1 MNVPVN
7 VPVNVSVIASLLS
20 DASRSAM
27 LTHLLDGRFHPAGE
41 MALAAGITPQT
52 ASFHLAKMMESGV
65 VVAEKHGRHRYY
77 RIQKSADAEVIEQ
90 LLSLT
95 GPVQITSLRQS
106 VHMEKLRQARMCY
119 DHVAG
124 ELGVSIAESLTERGL
139 LNKNGSEF
147 VVTQTGEAFFN
158 DFGLE
163 LTELRKKRR
172 SFCRCCLDWTERK
185 HHVAGALGQA
195 LAERMLQLN
204 WLERDSS
211 SRAVHITE
219 VGRERISNLFNIS
232 L

>member
-77 RIQKSADAEVIEQ
+77 RIQKSADAEIIEQ
-90 LLSLT
+90 LLSLS

-106 VHMEKLRQARMCY
+106 VQMEKLRHARMCY

-124 ELGVSIAESLTERGL
+124 ELGVSIADSLTERGL
-139 LNKNGSEF
+139 LYKNGMEF
-147 VVTQTGEAFFN
+147 AVTEAGESFFN

-163 LTELRKKRR
+163 LGELRKKRR

-185 HHVAGALGQA
+185 HHMAGALGQA
-195 LAERMLQLN
+195 LAERMMQLN

-211 SRAVHITE
+211 SRAVRITE
-219 VGRERISNLFNIS
+219 EGRERISALFDIP